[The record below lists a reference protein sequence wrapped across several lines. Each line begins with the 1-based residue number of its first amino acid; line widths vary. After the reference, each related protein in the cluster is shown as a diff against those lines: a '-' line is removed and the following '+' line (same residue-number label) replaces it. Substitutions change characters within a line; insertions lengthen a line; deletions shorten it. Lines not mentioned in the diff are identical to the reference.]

1 MGLFGAIRK
10 ARAKTKAEI
19 KAAEARAKADS
30 KNELKLNKLLMKHEK
45 SLAKHNAKMEKKR
58 FKEDTKLAKQ
68 ELAKIRAGRFNKDTV
83 NRYAS
88 ALRALAP
95 LAIPL
100 IYRAVTQWREQNT
113 NRQASQLGFSS
124 ADLASRGGHGA
135 PLKVRMDTLREV
147 EGLPTGFKKDVDA
160 RLDDLEQA
168 VDNAEHMTPD
178 QRRATHRSIS
188 KDLDLIASQIDERLR
203 A

>member
-68 ELAKIRAGRFNKDTV
+68 ELAKIRAGHFNKDTV
-83 NRYAS
+83 NRYAG

-113 NRQASQLGFSS
+113 NRQAAQLGFSS

-147 EGLPTGFKKDVDA
+147 EGLPVGFKKDVDA

-203 A
+203 K

>member
-1 MGLFGAIRK
+1 VGLFGAIRK

-147 EGLPTGFKKDVDA
+147 EGLPVGFKKDVDA

-188 KDLDLIASQIDERLR
+188 KDLDLIASQIDEKLR

>member
-147 EGLPTGFKKDVDA
+147 EGLPVGFKKDVDA

-188 KDLDLIASQIDERLR
+188 KDLDLIASQIDEKLR

>member
-113 NRQASQLGFSS
+113 NRQASHLGFSS

-147 EGLPTGFKKDVDA
+147 EGLPVGFKKDVDA

>member
-30 KNELKLNKLLMKHEK
+30 KNELKLNKLLMKHESK
-45 SLAKHNAKMEKKR
+45 LAKLNAKQEKKR

-68 ELAKIRAGRFNKDTV
+68 ELAKIRAGRFNKHNV
-83 NRYAS
+83 NRYAG

-100 IYRAVTQWREQNT
+100 IYRAVTQWRDSSV
-113 NRQASQLGFSS
+113 NREASKFGLTSDQ
-124 ADLASRGGHGA
+124 LASRGGHGA
-135 PLKVRMDTLREV
+135 PLKVRMDQLRAT

-160 RLDDLEQA
+160 RLDELEQA
-168 VDNAEHMTPD
+168 VDNAEHMTPE
-178 QRRATHRSIS
+178 QRQATHRSIS
-188 KDLDLIASQIDERLR
+188 SDLDMIAGQIDEKLR
-203 A
+203 K

>member
-68 ELAKIRAGRFNKDTV
+68 ELAKIRAGRFNKDNV

-113 NRQASQLGFSS
+113 NRQASKLGFSS

-147 EGLPTGFKKDVDA
+147 EGLPVGFKKDVDA

-188 KDLDLIASQIDERLR
+188 KDLDLIASQIDEKLR

>member
-45 SLAKHNAKMEKKR
+45 NLAKHNAKLEKKR

-83 NRYAS
+83 NRYAG

-113 NRQASQLGFSS
+113 NRAASKLGFSG
-124 ADLASRGGHGA
+124 ADLASHGGHGA
-135 PLKVRMDTLREV
+135 PLKVRMDKLRAT
-147 EGLPTGFKKDVDA
+147 EGLPVGFKKDVDA
-160 RLDDLEQA
+160 RLDELEQA
-168 VDNAEHMTPD
+168 VDNAEHMTPE

-188 KDLDLIASQIDERLR
+188 ADLDMISAQIDEKLR
-203 A
+203 K

>member
-45 SLAKHNAKMEKKR
+45 NLAKHNAKLEKKR

-83 NRYAS
+83 NRYAG

-113 NRQASQLGFSS
+113 NRQASQLGFSG

-135 PLKVRMDTLREV
+135 PLKVRMDKLRSV

-160 RLDDLEQA
+160 RLDELEQA
-168 VDNAEHMTPD
+168 VDNAEHMTPE
-178 QRRATHRSIS
+178 QRRATHRSIGN
-188 KDLDLIASQIDERLR
+188 DLDLIASQIDEKLR

>member
-113 NRQASQLGFSS
+113 NRQASKLGFSS

-147 EGLPTGFKKDVDA
+147 EGLPVGFKKDVDA

-188 KDLDLIASQIDERLR
+188 KDLDLIASQIDEKLR

>member
-83 NRYAS
+83 NRYAG

-147 EGLPTGFKKDVDA
+147 EGLPVGFKKDVDA
-160 RLDDLEQA
+160 RLDELEQA

-188 KDLDLIASQIDERLR
+188 KDLDLIASQIDEKLR